1 MKGATNMKVKV
12 ATSILCKFRNEP
24 DAACRRLPRCRTCGR
39 VLHVAE
45 RHVGTCSTCRK
56 DRRDAR

>member
-1 MKGATNMKVKV
+1 MRRACKMKVKV
-12 ATSILCKFRNEP
+12 ATSILREFRNP
-24 DAACRRLPRCRTCGR
+24 HDAARRPLPRCRTCGR